1 MIYIVLDNYWK
12 FFNIDIEKSLYKI
25 AEKNN
30 MSLKVLRIGY
40 QNNIFI
46 EAVRRF
52 AYKIG
57 LKTFLLKYKEM
68 KKVQFLPEDY
78 VIYFDIF
85 REDKLEVLRNFTKNS
100 KEIFWLWNKMEASKI
115 EYLKTFSK
123 NIWTFDKVDSEINNI
138 KYSPQFYW
146 RSNSKTLNSKIDIL
160 FLGQNK
166 GRDLQIIE
174 LDRKLKLNNKFIIV
188 LKKYKSEV
196 FKILSKNKKYYTY
209 KITPYSKV
217 IELIKQSNCLLELTQ
232 KNQEGLTIRALEALF
247 FNKKLITNNIEIKKY
262 NFYNKNNIFIIDDF
276 FNINEKDIDEI
287 KKFLKEEYIEIS
299 KAIKSQ
305 YSIESWL
312 TTLLNNYIK

>member
-1 MIYIVLDNYWK
+1 MVYIVLDNYWK

-30 MSLKVLRIGY
+30 ISLKVLRIGY

-46 EAVRRF
+46 EAIRRF
-52 AYKIG
+52 TYKIG

-68 KKVQFLPEDY
+68 KEVQFLPEDY

-138 KYSPQFYW
+138 KYSSQFYW
-146 RSNSKTLNSKIDIL
+146 RSNLKTSNSKIDIL

-209 KITPYSKV
+209 KITPYNKV
-217 IELIKQSNCLLELTQ
+217 VELIKQSNCLLELTQ

-276 FNINEKDIDEI
+276 FNINEKEIEEI

>member
-25 AEKNN
+25 AEKNDI
-30 MSLKVLRIGY
+30 SLKVLRIGY

-46 EAVRRF
+46 EAIRRF
-52 AYKIG
+52 TYKIG

-68 KKVQFLPEDY
+68 KEIQFLPEDY

-138 KYSPQFYW
+138 KYSSQFYW
-146 RSNSKTLNSKIDIL
+146 RSNLKTLNSKIDIL

-209 KITPYSKV
+209 KVTPYNKV
-217 IELIKQSNCLLELTQ
+217 VELIKQSNCLLELTQ

-276 FNINEKDIDEI
+276 FNINEKEIEEI

-299 KAIKSQ
+299 KVIKSQ

>member
-30 MSLKVLRIGY
+30 ISLKVLRIGY

-46 EAVRRF
+46 EAIRRF
-52 AYKIG
+52 TYKIG

-68 KKVQFLPEDY
+68 KEVQFLPEDY

-138 KYSPQFYW
+138 KYSSQFYW
-146 RSNSKTLNSKIDIL
+146 RSN
-160 FLGQNK
+160 F
-166 GRDLQIIE
+166 
-174 LDRKLKLNNKFIIV
+174 
-188 LKKYKSEV
+188 
-196 FKILSKNKKYYTY
+196 
-209 KITPYSKV
+209 
-217 IELIKQSNCLLELTQ
+217 
-232 KNQEGLTIRALEALF
+232 
-247 FNKKLITNNIEIKKY
+247 
-262 NFYNKNNIFIIDDF
+262 
-276 FNINEKDIDEI
+276 
-287 KKFLKEEYIEIS
+287 
-299 KAIKSQ
+299 
-305 YSIESWL
+305 
-312 TTLLNNYIK
+312 

>member
-30 MSLKVLRIGY
+30 ISLKVLRIGY

-46 EAVRRF
+46 EAIRRF
-52 AYKIG
+52 TYKIG

-68 KKVQFLPEDY
+68 KEVQFLPEDY

-138 KYSPQFYW
+138 KYSSQFYW
-146 RSNSKTLNSKIDIL
+146 RSNLKTSNSKIDIL

-209 KITPYSKV
+209 KITPYNKV
-217 IELIKQSNCLLELTQ
+217 VELIKQSNCLLELTQ

-276 FNINEKDIDEI
+276 FNINEKEIEEI